1 MGIIKDGTVSGSL
14 PNAQVFAVHYPGY
27 PSSMSR
33 AIQTLGGVQE
43 IQTVRNLHSNR
54 LELHFR
60 PEDPYSHP
68 AFGDFRPC
76 NNLLLRISK
85 SKSTNGKT
93 SVVSDN
99 VGLQGGN
106 ILENKTQ
113 TGESKI
119 RSAAS
124 NEEAQVQAPETENI
138 SADIVAR
145 VPEAYHFDGMADYQ
159 HVVAVHADVARTKK
173 RKWIEAGATEKGD
186 LLGVDEEDV
195 MTIVPPLFAL
205 KDIPENLVLKPSVVL
220 SPKKN
225 QEEVAQPECDVD
237 MEPVLGIDFNIN
249 EIPKRI
255 NWEDYIPQDSTPW
268 ESQMAV
274 SNLFDERPIWIKR
287 ALNERLLDKGFNF
300 VHSMLRR
307 LLSRVAYYFS
317 SGPFLRFWIRRGYD
331 PRKDPESR
339 IYQRVDFRVHPS
351 IRSYCDANTANQA
364 KQRWEDICAFR
375 AFPFKCQ
382 TSLQLFELEDDY
394 IQQEIRKP
402 PSQTTCTYASGW
414 FSQAVLDSLRHRIT
428 VRFLPIYPKSGFGV
442 GVDRLLKAATE
453 SFEKSKRRRNKDN
466 VMLHEEEHH
475 QVDAENNDVDV
486 MHGEDVEE
494 SNNVEVEIEVEDD
507 DDEDED
513 EEIQLEEAD
522 DEISLQSQSY
532 LDLNMESISRTHL
545 QELFGSFP
553 SNEGGE
559 DKVQDRDISDEEY
572 QILEQDSEDNLSDE
586 YDS

>member
-43 IQTVRNLHSNR
+43 IQTVRNLQSNR

-85 SKSTNGKT
+85 SKSTNGQT

-106 ILENKTQ
+106 ILDNKTQ

-205 KDIPENLVLKPSVVL
+205 KDIPENL
-220 SPKKN
+220 
-225 QEEVAQPECDVD
+225 
-237 MEPVLGIDFNIN
+237 
-249 EIPKRI
+249 IPKRI

-522 DEISLQSQSY
+522 DEISLQSQSCILLPLSY
-532 LDLNMESISRTHL
+532 FSEKFPILELDLDLNMESISRTHL

>member
-43 IQTVRNLHSNR
+43 IETVRNLHSNR

-106 ILENKTQ
+106 ILDNKTQ

-159 HVVAVHADVARTKK
+159 HVVAVHADVVRTKK

-205 KDIPENLVLKPSVVL
+205 KDIPENLV
-220 SPKKN
+220 
-225 QEEVAQPECDVD
+225 D
-237 MEPVLGIDFNIN
+237 MEP
-249 EIPKRI
+249 IPKRI

-513 EEIQLEEAD
+513 EEIQLEELD
-522 DEISLQSQSY
+522 

-553 SNEGGE
+553 SNEGGG

-572 QILEQDSEDNLSDE
+572 QILEQDSEDNLSDDFGGPQCTISHIT
-586 YDS
+586 YR

>member
-1 MGIIKDGTVSGSL
+1 MGTIKDGTVSGSL
-14 PNAQVFAVHYPGY
+14 PSTEVFAVHYPGY

-33 AIQTLGGVQE
+33 AVETLGGVQG
-43 IQTVRNLHSNR
+43 IQTVRNLQSNR

-85 SKSTNGKT
+85 SKSTNGQT

-99 VGLQGGN
+99 VGLRGGN
-106 ILENKTQ
+106 TLDDRTQ
-113 TGESKI
+113 TGEPKS
-119 RSAAS
+119 RSVAS
-124 NEEAQVQAPETENI
+124 TEEAQVQAPEADQTDI
-138 SADIVAR
+138 SAVIVAR
-145 VPEAYHFDGMADYQ
+145 VPEAYYFDGMADYQ
-159 HVVAVHADVARTKK
+159 HVVAVHADVARRKK
-173 RKWIEAGATEKGD
+173 RKWIEVEPHNEKGD

-195 MTIVPPLFAL
+195 MTIVPPLFAP
-205 KDIPENLVLKPSVVL
+205 KDIPENLVLRPSVVL

-225 QEEVAQPECDVD
+225 QEEVVQPDCEVD

-249 EIPKRI
+249 EIPKSI
-255 NWEDYIPQDSTPW
+255 NWEDYMPQGSTPW

-300 VHSMLRR
+300 VDNMLRR

-317 SGPFLRFWIRRGYD
+317 SGPFQRFWIRRGYD

-339 IYQRVDFRVHPS
+339 IYQRIDFRVHLS
-351 IRSYCDANTANQA
+351 IRSYCDANTANHA
-364 KQRWEDICAFR
+364 MQRWEDICAFR

-402 PSQTTCTYASGW
+402 PSQTTCTYGSGW
-414 FSQAVLDSLRHRIT
+414 FSHAVLDSLRHRIT
-428 VRFLPIYPKSGFGV
+428 VRFLSIYPKSGV
-442 GVDRLLKAATE
+442 GVEHLLKAATE

-466 VMLHEEEHH
+466 VMLLEKEHQ
-475 QVDAENNDVDV
+475 QVDAVYNDVDV
-486 MHGEDVEE
+486 MQEE
-494 SNNVEVEIEVEDD
+494 PNNIEVEVEDD
-507 DDEDED
+507 EDEDED
-513 EEIQLEEAD
+513 EEIQVEVENDEEVD

-532 LDLNMESISRTHL
+532 LNMASISRTHL

-553 SNEGGE
+553 SNKGGG
-559 DKVQDRDISDEEY
+559 DKVQNADISDEEY
-572 QILEQDSEDNLSDE
+572 QILEQDSDGNFSDE

>member
-106 ILENKTQ
+106 ILDNKTQ

-225 QEEVAQPECDVD
+225 QEEVAQPECD
-237 MEPVLGIDFNIN
+237 
-249 EIPKRI
+249 IPKRI

-494 SNNVEVEIEVEDD
+494 SNNVE
-507 DDEDED
+507 
-513 EEIQLEEAD
+513 
-522 DEISLQSQSY
+522 
-532 LDLNMESISRTHL
+532 
-545 QELFGSFP
+545 ELFGSFP